1 MRLPGDQS
9 SASWAAVGC
18 ISSFCSDR
26 KGHRK
31 WRPSKLGDKA
41 RPFSSTPLSRGLSS
55 LAMGK
60 AQVTFTHGRGR
71 QGQTGATAASWW
83 GGAVLEPPERLARAL
98 LLECSALP
106 SLLFLP
112 SCGEQ
117 CGSRI
122 RSRLVDCSLSFALRT
137 KVAPGRVEMW
147 VVKACGL
154 WRHTV
159 AYGDTLR
166 PPANIPPILQG
177 HSKTLE

>member
-1 MRLPGDQS
+1 M
-9 SASWAAVGC
+9 
-18 ISSFCSDR
+18 
-26 KGHRK
+26 
-31 WRPSKLGDKA
+31 
-41 RPFSSTPLSRGLSS
+41 
-55 LAMGK
+55 
-60 AQVTFTHGRGR
+60 
-71 QGQTGATAASWW
+71 
-83 GGAVLEPPERLARAL
+83 EPPERLARAL

-122 RSRLVDCSLSFALRT
+122 RNRLVDCSLSFALRT
-137 KVAPGRVEMW
+137 KVAPGQVEMW

-154 WRHTV
+154 RKPV